1 MTSPQWPLGLIAFTL
16 TSVSISVQA
25 QIIPD
30 GTLPINSTVTQ
41 QQNRFQIDG
50 GTTAG
55 THLFHSFREFSLQT
69 GTEAFFNNSSE
80 IVNIITRVT
89 GGQVSNLDGLIRAN
103 GTANLF
109 LINPNGIV
117 FGPNARLEIGG
128 SFLGSTAES
137 LLFNDGSEF
146 SATNPQAPPLLTIN
160 VPIGLQYGSNPAS
173 IVVQSSQ
180 ASTEEGEGGLRVG
193 TGKALS
199 LVGGSLKLD
208 NAFLQAPDGRI
219 ELGGL
224 AESGIVGLSPEGR
237 LSFPNG
243 VSRANILLTNG
254 TEVTVRGEKGGDI
267 AVTTGNL
274 TLQESST
281 LKAGI
286 AAGMGSPDA
295 QAGDIDIN
303 ATNNLTIIG
312 SNSLISNAILTG
324 AMGNGGDLRIS
335 TGTLTVLNGGQIFAE
350 TSGQGNAGDID
361 INVRDTATFD
371 GVAREN
377 KHSSAT
383 LNLVDKVGIGQGGNI
398 SLSAGS
404 LTLTNGAAIQASTF
418 GHGNAGNIILN
429 IRDRATFDGSGWNG
443 FSSGVYSRS
452 EISETVG
459 DSGDISLS
467 AGSVFVTNGAVIT
480 GSTGGQGDGGNINL
494 FVRDQTVLDGLEP
507 IVEEDYEDFRQSS
520 GLFSTVKRE
529 TLGGKT
535 RDLTA
540 GDINVLTGSLSI
552 TNGAVIITR
561 TDGQG
566 RAGNISVNAQ
576 NFVLVS
582 GFALDFSA
590 SGLFAQT
597 EPKAVGRAGAIVV
610 NTPLFQISQG
620 AVVNTQTSNQNN
632 GGNILIN
639 TNRFEAFTGG
649 QLLTSTQGQ
658 GQAGDITINATE
670 RIFLSG
676 SDPTFS
682 ERQDSFDTIIIGG
695 NQSSASGIYTN
706 TEKESTGGGGS
717 LNLQADSII
726 LKDGAEISV
735 TSSGSGASGNLNIL
749 APTIRLDNSQLTAE
763 TNTGDF
769 GNISVQTEDIRL
781 RNNSN
786 ITTNAQGSARG
797 GNIVINTEKITALE
811 NSDIT
816 ANAVR
821 GNGGRVVINAQ
832 GIFGTNYREQENPRT
847 SDITATSDLGSEF
860 NGTVELNLPIVDP
873 ASGLI
878 DVQENFV
885 NAETLIDQRCRPG
898 NTKRSSFMMI
908 GSGGLPLNPTT
919 DPLSSDQ
926 GWVDRRFSYQETYPN
941 PQVKSRNIVEAQGW
955 IIHEN
960 GRVELVAET
969 TNSVPNSSSIPVP
982 ACPEL

>member
-1 MTSPQWPLGLIAFTL
+1 MTSSKWQLGLVAFSL
-16 TSVSISVQA
+16 TSASISVQA
-25 QIIPD
+25 QVIPD
-30 GTLPINSTVTQ
+30 ATLPINSAVTQ
-41 QQNRFQIDG
+41 EQNRFQIDG
-50 GTTAG
+50 GTPAG
-55 THLFHSFREFSLQT
+55 TNLFHSFGEFSLPT
-69 GTEAFFNNSSE
+69 GTEAFFNNSTE

-89 GGQVSNLDGLIRAN
+89 GGGVSNLDGLIRAN
-103 GTANLF
+103 GIANLF

-117 FGPNARLEIGG
+117 FGPNARLQIGG

-137 LLFNDGSEF
+137 LLFSDGSEF

-160 VPIGLQYGSNPAS
+160 VPIGLQYGSDPAS
-173 IVVQSSQ
+173 IVVQASQ

-208 NAFLQAPDGRI
+208 NAFLLAPGGRI
-219 ELGGL
+219 ELGAL
-224 AESGIVGLSPEGR
+224 AESGIVGLSPEGH
-237 LSFPNG
+237 LSFPSG
-243 VSRANILLTNG
+243 VSRADILLTNG
-254 TEVTVRGEKGGDI
+254 TEVTVRGEMGGDI

-303 ATNNLTIIG
+303 ATNNVTIIG
-312 SNSLISNAILTG
+312 PDSFISNAILG
-324 AMGNGGDLRIS
+324 DAMGNGGDLRIS
-335 TGTLTVLNGGQIFAE
+335 TGALMVLNGGQIFAA
-350 TSGQGNAGDID
+350 TLGKGNVGDIE
-361 INVRDTATFD
+361 INVRDTARFD
-371 GVAREN
+371 GAAREN
-377 KHSSAT
+377 ENSSAA
-383 LNLVDKVGIGQGGNI
+383 LNLVYGMGQGGNI
-398 SLSAGS
+398 SLSAGT

-429 IRDRATFDGSGWNG
+429 IRDRATFDGSSWDG
-443 FSSGVYSRS
+443 FSTGVYSRS
-452 EISETVG
+452 ETSETVG
-459 DSGDISLS
+459 DGGNISLS

-480 GSTGGQGDGGNINL
+480 GSTEGQGRGGNINL

-507 IVEEDYEDFRQSS
+507 IIEKDDLRLSS
-520 GLFSTVKRE
+520 GLFSTVK
-529 TLGGKT
+529 KT
-535 RDLTA
+535 GVGTA
-540 GDINVLTGSLSI
+540 GDINVFTGSLSI

-566 RAGNISVNAQ
+566 RAGNILVNAQ
-576 NFVLVS
+576 NFVSVS
-582 GFALDFSA
+582 GFGLDFSG

-597 EPKAVGRAGAIVV
+597 ELEAVGDAGDIVI
-610 NTPLFQISQG
+610 NTPSFQISQG
-620 AVVNTQTSNQNN
+620 AVVNARTSNNSN
-632 GGNILIN
+632 GGNIVIN
-639 TNRFEAFTGG
+639 TDRFEALTGG
-649 QLLTSTQGQ
+649 QLLTFAKGQ
-658 GQAGDITINATE
+658 GQAGNITINATE
-670 RIFLSG
+670 GIFLSG
-676 SDPTFS
+676 SDPTFF
-682 ERQDSFDTIIIGG
+682 ERQRFFNTIVIGD
-695 NQSSASGIYTN
+695 NQSPASAIYAN

-735 TSSGSGASGNLNIL
+735 TSNGSGASGNLNIL
-749 APTIRLDNSQLTAE
+749 APTIRLDNSKLTAE
-763 TNTGDF
+763 TNAGEF
-769 GNISVQTEDIRL
+769 GNIGIQTEDIRL

-816 ANAVR
+816 ANSVQ

-847 SDITATSDLGSEF
+847 SDITATSDLGAEF

-878 DVQENFV
+878 NLQEKFV
-885 NAETLIDQRCRPG
+885 NAETLIDQRCLPG
-898 NTKRSSFMMI
+898 NTQRSSFI
-908 GSGGLPLNPTT
+908 ITGTGGLPLNPTT
-919 DPLSSDQ
+919 EPLSSDQ
-926 GWVDRRFSYQETYPN
+926 GWVDRRFSDQQIYPN
-941 PQVKSRNIVEAQGW
+941 PPVKSRNIVEAQGW

-960 GRVELVAET
+960 GMVELVAEI
-969 TNSVPNSSSIPVP
+969 TNSRPNSSSIPVP
-982 ACPEL
+982 SCPEI